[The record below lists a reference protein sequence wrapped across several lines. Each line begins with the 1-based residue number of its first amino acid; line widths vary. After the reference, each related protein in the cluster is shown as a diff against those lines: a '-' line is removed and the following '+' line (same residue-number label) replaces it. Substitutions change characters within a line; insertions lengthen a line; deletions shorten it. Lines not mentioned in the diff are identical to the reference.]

1 MTPPEGIIAQSE
13 TPSKKELIIARLKK
27 SHPDEDFEDDE
38 KIYNRIA
45 EDFDTYE
52 KDIAERKKNDEA
64 ITNLFASD
72 PRSAAFLMNW
82 RKGEDPVVQLIR
94 AFGDDFREAL
104 DDPDMQEKF
113 AKARQEYLARQ
124 MKEKELEEQ
133 AQTNLATSLDN
144 LEKVQQQGGYTDEQ
158 ANEVFERFA
167 QIVDDAILSKVA
179 PETWQVMFKAMNY
192 DKDLSTAAMEGEVR
206 GRNAKIDANKRKMT
220 LPEGVPP
227 MLGGEGSDVR
237 PPKRPDY
244 GALDRFATD
253 EDIWTRGHMNRI
265 KRS

>member
-45 EDFDTYE
+45 EDFDTYD

-133 AQTNLATSLDN
+133 AQTNLAASLDN

-192 DKDLSTAAMEGEVR
+192 DKDLEHGRHGGR
-206 GRNAKIDANKRKMT
+206 GARTQRQDRCQQTEDDRPGGGTSHVGRRGQRRATTQTPRLWSLGSLRNR
-220 LPEGVPP
+220 
-227 MLGGEGSDVR
+227 
-237 PPKRPDY
+237 
-244 GALDRFATD
+244 
-253 EDIWTRGHMNRI
+253 
-265 KRS
+265 

>member
-52 KDIAERKKNDEA
+52 KDIAERNKNDEA

-133 AQTNLATSLDN
+133 AQTNLAASLDN

-227 MLGGEGSDVR
+227 MLGGEGSEVR

-244 GALDRFATD
+244 EALDRFATD
-253 EDIWTRGHMNRI
+253 EDIWTRGRMNRI